1 MPHALRHLFTSA
13 ALVAFMALGSTLTA
27 SAQSADDPA
36 RRALIARATEMAIA
50 IQHDDYRQ
58 RLLLAFMHSLPRAG
72 AQTEAEALARSQ
84 PDPAVR
90 ARMLTELAGSAA
102 GTGDVTLA
110 TRLANEVAGQL
121 DSTGDPVAHAPLR
134 AALATV
140 FAQIGASDR
149 ALNMALAIPGAE
161 ARVETLNDMAPYLA
175 DPDRFRAALAAL
187 LQLRDDPTLTAPL
200 SVDGFVMSLVQAGQ
214 VDAAIDLLGPPGNSE
229 PSLNTVTALAEALI
243 ERGQTDAALDLRQR
257 LGTAYLRDIATL
269 RLLPALAEA
278 GEGDRAAQLAEGII
292 AEMETT
298 EITVDTIARLLW
310 LVDVLPHLGL
320 EAAMDGLQAIAVL
333 STDMKHAGLLADIAA
348 EMDLLGRERLALATF
363 STALRL
369 AAESDTLALQ
379 SQALVT
385 ISRGLRRAGR
395 DITADEFLANALS
408 LAQQSRH
415 PLGDGSS
422 LVYIARAQFQ
432 AGRPSEALA
441 TLSAALTAA
450 EQYTSLGQFVI
461 LRDALQA
468 LADAT

>member
-1 MPHALRHLFTSA
+1 
-13 ALVAFMALGSTLTA
+13 
-27 SAQSADDPA
+27 
-36 RRALIARATEMAIA
+36 
-50 IQHDDYRQ
+50 
-58 RLLLAFMHSLPRAG
+58 
-72 AQTEAEALARSQ
+72 
-84 PDPAVR
+84 
-90 ARMLTELAGSAA
+90 
-102 GTGDVTLA
+102 
-110 TRLANEVAGQL
+110 
-121 DSTGDPVAHAPLR
+121 
-134 AALATV
+134 ALATV

-229 PSLNTVTALAEALI
+229 PSLNTVIALAEALI

-408 LAQQSRH
+408 
-415 PLGDGSS
+415 
-422 LVYIARAQFQ
+422 
-432 AGRPSEALA
+432 
-441 TLSAALTAA
+441 
-450 EQYTSLGQFVI
+450 
-461 LRDALQA
+461 
-468 LADAT
+468 